1 MNDAPAHP
9 SLQALDRTAW
19 ASIDAQ
25 EATFLEL
32 WSGFGDLTRKAEA
45 ADDVEA
51 AAACRLLAGISSLI
65 TANDQMHDP
74 YAPMAQFQGRRSFV
88 PDDMTNVDLDFI
100 AELIPRVASARLVA
114 RCNDILWIRRHGTQP
129 HEAGRRAVISWLRV
143 GMDTGE
149 SWYLED
155 EDNWPRYLHI
165 ARQLKLKEELQ
176 AACDMLSKAFWEA
189 DARRSLDLVDLLLD
203 TGLPDRSEWARVAER
218 LTTLATDTDGGTLRR
233 ELSTYAAKLYK
244 RLGNADAE
252 AAAQYEVVKWWM
264 AEADRRLK
272 GSALS
277 AVALY
282 QSALQSL
289 RLISNKQRARLD
301 ISGLASD
308 IAKLIRSSGVSALD
322 EMRPITGGSI
332 DLRAEAEQV
341 QAAVSGEDAA
351 YATLLL
357 VGAVP
362 YVVEGD
368 ERREAEKR
376 LAESAIMSIVSTQH
390 LAADGRVVHNAA
402 PEEDGPWGGYS
413 GKLWDEMVQV
423 FDDIHVQWAV
433 KGRILPALE
442 VLTLEHRIRVRDCAV
457 VARCSPIVPSGREQ
471 TVARAL
477 AAGFN
482 YDFTAALYMLTPQIE
497 HIVRSA
503 LNELG
508 ISTTTMGDR
517 VEQEIGLSSL
527 LAIPEVVEVFG
538 TDIVFELRALFGGPI
553 GANMRNA
560 VAHGLLS
567 DGEAVSLHAVYA
579 WWFLLRLVYIPYWNG
594 LNHEGPD
601 HGEFD
606 S

>member
-1 MNDAPAHP
+1 MNDAHAHP
-9 SLQALDRTAW
+9 SAQALDRTAW
-19 ASIDAQ
+19 ESIDVQ

-32 WSGFGDLTRKAEA
+32 WSGFGELARTAEV
-45 ADDVEA
+45 ADDAEA
-51 AAACRLLAGISSLI
+51 AAACRLLGGICSLI
-65 TANDQMHDP
+65 AADDQMHEP
-74 YAPMAQFQGRRSFV
+74 YAPMAQFQGRRSFI
-88 PDDMTNVDLDFI
+88 PDDMTEKDLDFI
-100 AELIPRVASARLVA
+100 AEIAPRVASARLGA
-114 RCNDILWIRRHGTQP
+114 RCNDILWIRKYGARP

-143 GMDTGE
+143 GIETGE
-149 SWYLED
+149 AWYIDTEGD
-155 EDNWPRYLHI
+155 WARYLHI
-165 ARQLKLKEELQ
+165 ARQLKLKDEIQ
-176 AACDMLSKAFWEA
+176 AAYEMLSKAFWEA
-189 DARRSLDLVDLLLD
+189 NARQSLDLVDLLLD
-203 TGLPDRSEWARVAER
+203 TGRADRSEWGRVAER
-218 LTTLATDTDGGTLRR
+218 LTSLAANTDEGTLRR
-233 ELSTYAAKLYK
+233 ELWTYAAKLYK
-244 RLGNADAE
+244 RLGDADAE
-252 AAAQYEVVKWWM
+252 AAAQYEVVTWWM
-264 AEADRRLK
+264 DEADRRLK

-289 RLISNKQRARLD
+289 RLISKKQRERLD
-301 ISGLASD
+301 ISGLASEL
-308 IAKLIRSSGVSALD
+308 AKLIRSSGVSALD
-322 EMRPITGGSI
+322 EMRPITGESI

-341 QAAVSGEDAA
+341 QAAVSGKDAA

-362 YVVEGD
+362 YMVESD
-368 ERREAEKR
+368 ERRAAEER
-376 LAESAIMSIVSTQH
+376 LSDSAIMGLVSTQH
-390 LAADGRVVHNAA
+390 IAGDGRVVHNAS
-402 PEEDGPWGGYS
+402 PEEDGPWAGYS
-413 GKLWDEMVQV
+413 GKVWDEMVGV
-423 FDDIHVQWAV
+423 FDDLHVQWAV
-433 KGRILPALE
+433 KGRILPALD
-442 VLTLEHRIRVRDCAV
+442 VVTLEHRIRVRDCEV

-503 LNELG
+503 LHESG
-508 ISTTTMGDR
+508 VSTTTMGDR

-527 LAIPEVVEVFG
+527 LAIPAVEEVFG
-538 TDIVFELRALFGGPI
+538 TDIVFELRALFGGPV

-594 LNHEGPD
+594 LNHETPD
-601 HGEFD
+601 GGEAD